1 MCVMQMEHYAAL
13 CQLWQLHVLLL
24 PRRGNWEK
32 EREEIRLP
40 QQNKWSLT
48 AFSRLKFCYL
58 GGNPTLDYTSESQG
72 TKCSLV
78 AEVYPYMERV
88 VRKYIFHTTYR
99 DLVKRSQQKGIIHY
113 QNKSNAHNPVM
124 IQPPFVK
131 IQFLCLLYLTLL
143 LPFCLWFF

>member
-1 MCVMQMEHYAAL
+1 MCDADGAL
-13 CQLWQLHVLLL
+13 CSTVPIVAASCFVTAQKGKL
-24 PRRGNWEK
+24 R
-32 EREEIRLP
+32 ERERRDKTATAEQMVI
-40 QQNKWSLT
+40 NS

-88 VRKYIFHTTYR
+88 VRKYIFHNTYR

-124 IQPPFVK
+124 IQPPFVN
-131 IQFLCLLYLTLL
+131 T
-143 LPFCLWFF
+143 

>member
-1 MCVMQMEHYAAL
+1 MLSASLVTLIHYPEECLYVCDADGAL
-13 CQLWQLHVLLL
+13 CSTVPIVAASCFVTAQKGKL
-24 PRRGNWEK
+24 R

-58 GGNPTLDYTSESQG
+58 GGNPALDYTSESQG

-88 VRKYIFHTTYR
+88 VRKYIFHNTYR
-99 DLVKRSQQKGIIHY
+99 GTLSRDHNKRE
-113 QNKSNAHNPVM
+113 
-124 IQPPFVK
+124 
-131 IQFLCLLYLTLL
+131 
-143 LPFCLWFF
+143 